1 MEKLK
6 KYLGICEKRCAQ
18 YFEQYPKNDIKPD
31 ELKIGATEY
40 FLRGGK
46 RLRPAF
52 LSLSAGA
59 LGGKDAEMSV
69 TPAMVSVEL
78 FHTFTLVHDDII
90 DNDDTRRGGKSVHI
104 LVRDL
109 FEGYEGASDYGRD
122 VSILAGDTLHALAVK
137 MLIECADSPLFSA
150 ETVLGVLKLLEG
162 ECINELLAGETDD
175 TRLGLIKSEA
185 FDVGTS
191 EETLEVMRQKTGILF
206 EYCAKAG
213 AMLGM
218 NIADPTVKEAVAL
231 GNFARLCGIAFQ
243 LKDDILGII
252 SDEKTLG
259 KPIGSDIREGKKTVI
274 LQESYKNSN
283 DSERKLIEKTV
294 GNRKASQEEIEAVKG
309 IFLLRGG
316 LEKAENLASSYIAEA
331 MSELQKIKNSEYTEL
346 LDLAAK
352 FMSAR
357 KL

>member
-1 MEKLK
+1 MERLK
-6 KYLGICEKRCAQ
+6 EYLGICEKRCAQ
-18 YFEQYPKNDIKPD
+18 YFEQYPKSDVKPE

-46 RLRPAF
+46 RLRPAV

-59 LGGKDAEMSV
+59 LGGKEVELAV

-109 FEGYEGASDYGRD
+109 FDGYEGASDYGRD
-122 VSILAGDTLHALAVK
+122 VSILAGDTLHAMAVK

-150 ETVLGVLKLLEG
+150 ETVLEVLKLLEG
-162 ECINELLAGETDD
+162 NCINELLAGETND
-175 TRLGLIKSEA
+175 TRMGLIKSEA
-185 FDVGTS
+185 FDVGSS
-191 EETLEVMRQKTGILF
+191 EETLEVMRQKTGVLF

-218 NIADPTVKEAVAL
+218 NVADPTVKEAVAL

-274 LQESYKNSN
+274 LQEAYKNAN
-283 DSERKLIEKTV
+283 AKERRLIEETV
-294 GNRKASQEEIEAVKG
+294 GNRTASQESINAVKE

-316 LEKAENLASSYIAEA
+316 LERAENLASDYISEA
-331 MSELQKIKNSEYTEL
+331 MSELKTIKSSEYTEL
-346 LDLAAK
+346 LELAAG